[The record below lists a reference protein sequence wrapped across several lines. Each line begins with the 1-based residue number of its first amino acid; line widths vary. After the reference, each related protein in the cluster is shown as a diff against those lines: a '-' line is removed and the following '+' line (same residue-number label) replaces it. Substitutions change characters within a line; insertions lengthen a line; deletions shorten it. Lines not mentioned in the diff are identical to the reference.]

1 MAYKHAGDEEPRPV
15 RASLLLYWG
24 RRAVA
29 AHGDKHTA
37 DVLNGR
43 SVPPPTYQ
51 EMICMSAAQQARRAR
66 ECDG

>member
-51 EMICMSAAQQARRAR
+51 EMICHRK
-66 ECDG
+66 